1 MSYQGDYKHNS
12 TVRVTFT
19 THAQTGAAVAP
30 SSAFEAADVLI
41 YKNGSATQR
50 ASASGVTMTSPFD
63 TIVGLHIVTI
73 DLSDDADP
81 GFYAP
86 GNDYSVVLSPDETV
100 DGLAVVKEIAS
111 FSIRNRSVPARFAQ
125 GVAMAGAFA

>member
-30 SSAFEAADVLI
+30 SSAFEAADIIV

-50 ASASGVTMTSPFD
+50 ASASGITMTSPLD
-63 TIVGLHIVTI
+63 TIVGLHQVDI
-73 DLSDDADP
+73 DLSDNADP
-81 GFYAP
+81 GFWGA
-86 GNDYSVVLSPDETV
+86 GNDYSVILSPDETV

-111 FSIRNRSVPARFAQ
+111 FSIQNRFVPARFARGMALV
-125 GVAMAGAFA
+125 GV